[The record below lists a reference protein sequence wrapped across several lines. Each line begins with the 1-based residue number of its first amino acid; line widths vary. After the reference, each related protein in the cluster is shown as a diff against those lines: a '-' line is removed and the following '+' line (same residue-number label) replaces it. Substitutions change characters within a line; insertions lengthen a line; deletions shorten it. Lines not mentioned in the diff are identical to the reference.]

1 MCSMLE
7 IVRNLTIARFLWP
20 IGIKIWLDKLGLVFC
35 RGICNN
41 KREIKVVA
49 EDV

>member
-1 MCSMLE
+1 MPE
-7 IVRNLTIARFLWP
+7 IVRNLTVAEFLQRL
-20 IGIKIWLDKLGLVFC
+20 GIKIWLDKLGLVFR